1 VRFQPGTRLGPYEI
15 LSPVGAGGMGEV
27 YKARDT
33 RLDRSVAIKVLTP
46 RLVGTGD
53 PRARFEREA
62 KAISA
67 LNHPHICTLHDVGH
81 DGDSE
86 YLVMEFLEGESLSR
100 RLAKGGLPLD
110 QVYRLGAQIA
120 DALDKA
126 HQRGIVHRDLKPGNI
141 MLTRSGVKLLDF
153 GLAKLQTDSA
163 GADSICTT
171 FIAGMPE
178 SHDNAEP
185 LTDRGV
191 LVGTLPYMAPE
202 QLDGKPADTR
212 TDLWALGC
220 VLYEMV
226 TGQRAFAGDGQASL
240 ISSILTA
247 EPPRTSERQPLA
259 PADLDRLIRTC
270 LAKDPEERW
279 QSAHDLM
286 AELRWIAER
295 SSEVGSAALAGRPG
309 RQGALGAPPGWA
321 ALPAL
326 SAGWRRRRDRAVAAA
341 AILLALGLGAAV
353 ALRPRA
359 GGSETTRFV
368 VLPPPDAELAPGL
381 AVSPDG
387 RQLAFVGGAQG
398 RREIWV
404 RPLAALEARRLPGT
418 EGARFPFWSPDG
430 RSLGFFAHGKLMRVD
445 LAGGAAQPLA
455 DANDGRGGA
464 WGRDGV
470 ILFAPTPTAAIHR
483 VPAGGGADEVVTH
496 LDRTRRESDHR
507 WPCFLPDGRHF
518 VFLARA
524 RVPENHALVAAS
536 LDGPEVKVLVSGLQS
551 SVAFAAAS
559 GSLLYVRQRTLLA
572 QPFDPDQLRF
582 TGEPVPLA
590 QGVDPIGEG
599 IPGTSYA
606 FFAAGGSTL
615 AYRAGVRLTIQ
626 PTWCDRGGKELGQVG
641 PPGEFDEPTLSPDGK
656 QVALDRNDEQLTS
669 AVWRLDLARGALS
682 RLSFGAG
689 SALAAAWSR
698 DGSLVA
704 YTCAQLTALCLRPA
718 SGAGKEEV
726 LLASD
731 AAKLVDDWSPDGRFL
746 IFEEVSPRTT
756 TDLWILPLAGA
767 RQPELYLQTAFD
779 ETHAKFSPDGRFVAY
794 TSNESGRDEV
804 YVQTFPAA
812 GGKWQVSTDGGDQ
825 AQWRADG
832 KELFFLGLDRRL
844 RAVAVRTENGFE
856 PGSQRV
862 LFEARTN
869 VPAGLASRAAYAAA
883 GDGQRFLVDTIVSDG
898 GHVPIT
904 VVLDWT
910 KDLPQA
916 RTK

>member
-1 VRFQPGTRLGPYEI
+1 MRFQPGTRPGPYEI

-33 RLDRSVAIKVLTP
+33 RLDRSVAIKVLTS

-62 KAISA
+62 RAISS

-81 DGDSE
+81 EGDSE
-86 YLVMEFLEGESLSR
+86 YLVMEFLEGESLAH
-100 RLAKGGLPLD
+100 RLIKGRLPLD

-126 HQRGIVHRDLKPGNI
+126 HKRGIVHRDLKPGNI

-153 GLAKLQTDSA
+153 GLAKLHPDSA
-163 GADSICTT
+163 PADSICTT
-171 FIAGMPE
+171 FIAGAPD
-178 SHDNAEP
+178 SHNAAEP

-202 QLDGKPADTR
+202 QLDGKEADTR

-226 TGQRAFAGDGQASL
+226 TGQRAFAGDGQASV

-295 SSEVGSAALAGRPG
+295 SSELGTAPLAGG
-309 RQGALGAPPGWA
+309 QGTAAAWA
-321 ALPAL
+321 ATLRQRRGRAL
-326 SAGWRRRRDRAVAAA
+326 AAA

-359 GGSETTRFV
+359 GGPETTRFV
-368 VLPPPDAELAPGL
+368 VLSPLDGDFAPGL

-387 RQLAFVGGAQG
+387 RQLAFVAGAQG

-430 RSLGFFAHGKLMRVD
+430 RSLGFFANSKLMRVD
-445 LAGGAAQPLA
+445 LGGGAAQPLA
-455 DANDGRGGA
+455 VANDGRGGA
-464 WGRDGV
+464 WGRTGV

-496 LDRTRRESDHR
+496 LDRARGESDHR
-507 WPCFLPDGRHF
+507 LPVFLPDGRHF

-524 RVPENHALVAAS
+524 RVPENHALVAGS
-536 LDGPEVKVLVSGLQS
+536 LDGPETKVLVAGHQT
-551 SVAFAAAS
+551 SVDYAAA
-559 GSLLYVRQRTLLA
+559 GGYLLYVRERTLLA
-572 QPFDPDQLRF
+572 QPFDPDQVRF
-582 TGEPVPLA
+582 NGEPVSLA

-615 AYRAGVRLTIQ
+615 VYRAGVRLTSQ
-626 PTWCDRGGKELGQVG
+626 PTWFDRGGRELGQIG

-669 AVWRLDLARGALS
+669 AVWRLDLVRGALS

-689 SALAAAWSR
+689 SALAPVWSP

-704 YTCAQLTALCLRPA
+704 YTRAQLTSLCLRPA

-731 AAKLVDDWSPDGRFL
+731 AAKLVDDWSKDGRFL
-746 IFEEVSPRTT
+746 LFEEVSRRTT

-767 RQPELYLQTAFD
+767 RKPSLYLQTAFD

-794 TSNESGRDEV
+794 TSKESGRDEV

-832 KELFFLGLDRRL
+832 KELFFLGLDRKL
-844 RAVAVRTENGFE
+844 RAVAVSTEHGFE
-856 PGSQRV
+856 PGIQRV
-862 LFEARTN
+862 LFETRTN
-869 VPAGLASRAAYAAA
+869 VPAGLASRAYYAAA
-883 GDGQRFLVDTIVSDG
+883 ADGQRFLVDTIVSDG

-904 VVLDWT
+904 VVLDWA
-910 KDLPQA
+910 KDLLQA
-916 RTK
+916 RAK